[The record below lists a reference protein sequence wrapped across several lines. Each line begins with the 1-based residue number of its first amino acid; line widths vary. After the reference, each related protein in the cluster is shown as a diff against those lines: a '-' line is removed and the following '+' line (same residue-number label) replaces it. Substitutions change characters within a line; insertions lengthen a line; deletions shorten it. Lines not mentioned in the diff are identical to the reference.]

1 MILKKPYA
9 FLIKNFKIIH
19 IIIFLLA
26 LYVNNYYIKISSF
39 FRNYSSNNFYDYNI
53 AKDYLPIFSFIA
65 IILLISFISIMLYL
79 MNKKKKPIKLYI
91 FSIIYYVIL
100 LISMLFIY
108 NVINTLYEATLTQK
122 LSRFY
127 RDILYFKFTSL
138 LLFSHVSNKR
148 NRI

>member
-1 MILKKPYA
+1 
-9 FLIKNFKIIH
+9 
-19 IIIFLLA
+19 
-26 LYVNNYYIKISSF
+26 
-39 FRNYSSNNFYDYNI
+39 
-53 AKDYLPIFSFIA
+53 
-65 IILLISFISIMLYL
+65 

-127 RDILYFKFTSL
+127 RDIFFILNL
-138 LLFSHVSNKR
+138 PH
-148 NRI
+148 